1 MARKR
6 PAPPLPE
13 ELGSQSKQLFD
24 VLNKSDELQCVLVSA
39 SFIDHCLA
47 SILRS
52 HLVDGTTS
60 LNLLQPGRA
69 LGEFTTRRQLCYC
82 LGLITKGTSED
93 IGRIGRIRDLFA
105 HKLFGMSFKHEE
117 VVALCE
123 GLHAEGFLEETNR
136 NSWMQLDTRGRFSVA
151 ATIVVNRLRL
161 DALSTQHRARKGS
174 TTEASVETDGGPA
187 DSQT

>member
-1 MARKR
+1 MSRKR

-13 ELGSQSKQLFD
+13 ELGLQSKQLFE
-24 VLNKSDELQCVLVSA
+24 VLNKSDALQCVLVSA

-47 SILRS
+47 SILRK

-69 LGEFTTRRQLCYC
+69 LGDFTTRRQLCYC

-93 IGRIGRIRDLFA
+93 IGRIGRVRDLFA

-123 GLHAEGFLEETNR
+123 GLHAEGFLEETSR
-136 NSWMQLDTRGRFSVA
+136 NSWGQLDTRGRFSVA
-151 ATIVVNRLRL
+151 VTIVVNRLRL
-161 DALSTQHRARKGS
+161 DALSTHHRARKGT
-174 TTEASVETDGGPA
+174 TTEASVETDAGPV
-187 DSQT
+187 DSQP